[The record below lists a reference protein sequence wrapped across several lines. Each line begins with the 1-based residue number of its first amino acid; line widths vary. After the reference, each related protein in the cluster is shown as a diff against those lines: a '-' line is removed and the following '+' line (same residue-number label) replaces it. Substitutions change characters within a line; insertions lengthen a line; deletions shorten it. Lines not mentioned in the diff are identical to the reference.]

1 MYKNIIFLII
11 TTLFFGGCMN
21 KRGISASYY
30 NDCREYYD
38 ARGYY
43 HTSCDE
49 NLVGFAELKEGAVD
63 AYDATIDF
71 ITFAEEKKPE
81 DPEHKIVW

>member
-11 TTLFFGGCMN
+11 TLILFSGCLN
-21 KRGISASYY
+21 KRGISSSYY

-43 HTSCDE
+43 HKSCDE
-49 NLVGFAELKEGAVD
+49 NLVEFEDVAEGTAS
-63 AYDATIDF
+63 AYNATVDF
-71 ITFAEEKKPE
+71 ITFSEEEEPEFEEKV
-81 DPEHKIVW
+81 VW

>member
-11 TTLFFGGCMN
+11 SITLFSGCMN

-43 HTSCDE
+43 HKSCDE
-49 NLVGFAELKEGAVD
+49 NLVEFSDVKEGVAK
-63 AYDATIDF
+63 AYDATVDF
-71 ITFAEEKKPE
+71 VTFSE
-81 DPEHKIVW
+81 